1 MGNRRTA
8 AETNEVQELRDAV
21 VELKDHIRVLINVI
35 DEVRDE
41 LQWLTRNGLP
51 SVEPLPT
58 VPVLKQM
65 AADPCAGDWS
75 ERLVIARGDSQS
87 RLGEPNH
94 VADPPSPKPP
104 PGNLF

>member
-1 MGNRRTA
+1 MSKFRTA
-8 AETNEVQELRDAV
+8 TETNEDQELRDAV
-21 VELKDHIRVLINVI
+21 AELKDHIRVLIDSI

-51 SVEPLPT
+51 SAEPLPI

-65 AADPCAGDWS
+65 AADPCADDWS

-87 RLGEPNH
+87 PPGEPDH